1 MKCDEEDYLIKKFES
16 LIGDIDEFI
25 EQELKIIRDKEILS
39 DNNKEAELL
48 KIDVDEDSEELE
60 LPEKTKKT
68 KIKLEN
74 SPSKGSSI
82 DSNVIQVGDYLSC
95 KNEPS

>member
-48 KIDVDEDSEELE
+48 KIDVDEDSEEL
-60 LPEKTKKT
+60 
-68 KIKLEN
+68 
-74 SPSKGSSI
+74 
-82 DSNVIQVGDYLSC
+82 
-95 KNEPS
+95 